1 MLLRSEHDE
10 QQCLYDESLYTQ
22 AQFTY
27 LHIQCDELVER
38 LVIVIEPSR
47 KKCEEKKFQL
57 T

>member
-47 KKCEEKKFQL
+47 KNVRRKNFN
-57 T
+57 